1 MPNVGLH
8 IDQNTIYLALIK
20 KAKNGLKVDLVKKID
35 SSAAL
40 LSSDFIGR
48 QTELTTGLSVK
59 DVLMRSF
66 DMPLCK
72 KRALKQA
79 LPFQLESQFPYPI
92 NELIILTT
100 FTPVDKS
107 TTHIH
112 ALATHTKT
120 IESHLKKLQNLGL
133 SAHWVS
139 SHAVAL
145 ERYVA
150 HFYPKLDPYIA
161 IFVAPSETLLI
172 AKNQGQIVG
181 TTAFSIGT
189 ATLEQATDPS
199 DVRARFSYELDR
211 SIHFLKSKCKAALH
225 WQILTLGSADDLV
238 NDQIEG
244 SDMILVKE
252 RIEKSYARYA
262 IAIGLGLDT
271 AMKDEKTCQFR
282 QGSYTSSHHLG
293 KLGKKLCLTFF
304 LSALLALTSQI
315 TTSALLKSNAKNI
328 EKYITSF
335 IESSNHLN
343 SNDLAFCHESDVQKR
358 LDYKIGQLKAYLR
371 KQKGFFPVNLEIP
384 AVTEILAYLSTHP
397 IFSDPTHGIEISSL
411 HYELDT
417 YPTLNHIN
425 TRYDGTLSLELS
437 IPSPTSATLLIDT
450 LKTDTTLIDTQRD
463 IDFQRTG
470 AGYTLTC
477 HLKRSNR

>member
-20 KAKNGLKVDLVKKID
+20 KAKNGLKIDIVKKID

-40 LSSDFIGR
+40 LSSDFIGK
-48 QTELTTGLSVK
+48 QTELTTGLSIK

-100 FTPVDKS
+100 YKPVDKA
-107 TTHIH
+107 TTRVHT
-112 ALATHTKT
+112 LATHTKT
-120 IESHLKKLQNLGL
+120 IESHLKNLQEIGL
-133 SAHWVS
+133 SAHWIS

-145 ERYVA
+145 ERYVT
-150 HFYPKLDPYIA
+150 HFYPKLNPYIA
-161 IFVAPSETLLI
+161 IFVGPSETLLI
-172 AKNQGQIVG
+172 AKNQDQIIG
-181 TTAFSIGT
+181 TTSFSIGSE
-189 ATLEQATDPS
+189 TLNHTTDPS
-199 DVRARFSYELDR
+199 KAKTRFSHELDR

-225 WQILTLGSADDLV
+225 WHVLPLGSMADLINSHLE
-238 NDQIEG
+238 NDDITIIE
-244 SDMILVKE
+244 E

-271 AMKDEKTCQFR
+271 AMRDEKTCQFR

-304 LSALLALTSQI
+304 LSALLALTVQV
-315 TTSALLKSNAKNI
+315 TTNALLKASAKDAEQEIATFIESSDLLKSN
-328 EKYITSF
+328 ELSLF
-335 IESSNHLN
+335 
-343 SNDLAFCHESDVQKR
+343 HETDVQKR
-358 LDYKIGQLKAYLR
+358 IDYKIDQLKAHLR
-371 KQKGFFPVNLEIP
+371 KQKGFFPVNLDVP
-384 AVTEILAYLSTHP
+384 AMTEVIAYLTAHP
-397 IFSDPTHGIEISSL
+397 ILSDPTHAVDILSL
-411 HYELDT
+411 HYELDS

-425 TRYDGTLSLELS
+425 TRYGATISLELS
-437 IPSPTSATLLIDT
+437 IPSSTFATVLLDA
-450 LKTDTTLIDTQRD
+450 LKNDTTMIDTQRE

-470 AGYTLTC
+470 SGYTLKC
-477 HLKRSNR
+477 HLKRRAR